1 VGQSL
6 PKLTKPDE
14 PLPIALAPARGEEWD
29 ALGKNALE
37 PAAGMM
43 PAWIEP
49 QTQILGSASAP
60 LGIWQKGRLLG
71 VAALERQT
79 ARWLP
84 GWTVDVSFET
94 PFFFSGL
101 PLIARD
107 EAPDAIESLIADRGA
122 PLLLKSI
129 PIDGPFWDA
138 LGRASRKLN
147 APVAIIEQW
156 QRAALRPAGDHA
168 AWFEENFER
177 KRRKEYRRWRS
188 RLAEMGRLESVS
200 WKQGEPLDPWF
211 ADFLALEA
219 GGWKGKRGSAISCN
233 SALADCLRSQL
244 GRLAQAGHLRFWSI
258 KLDGRPIASLFAQ
271 VVDGKA
277 WLGKIAF
284 DEEFAKYSPGVLQI
298 LDATESLFAEG
309 GIAFADS
316 CAIPDHPMISNIWR
330 DRVAMADVLI
340 GTPNMPP
347 ARFRAMTAAELFRRR
362 SRNAAKDVYNRFI
375 RRQKP

>member
-1 VGQSL
+1 
-6 PKLTKPDE
+6 
-14 PLPIALAPARGEEWD
+14 
-29 ALGKNALE
+29 
-37 PAAGMM
+37 MM

-49 QTQILGSASAP
+49 QTQILGSASSP
-60 LGIWQKGRLLG
+60 LGIWQKGKLLG
-71 VAALERQT
+71 VAALERQS

-107 EAPDAIESLIADRGA
+107 EADMAVESLIADRGA
-122 PLLLKSI
+122 PLLLKTI

-138 LGRASRKLN
+138 LCRASRKLN
-147 APVAIIEQW
+147 APVTVIEQW
-156 QRAALRPAGDHA
+156 QRAALRPTGDYA
-168 AWFEENFER
+168 AWFDGNFER

-188 RLAEMGRLESVS
+188 RLSEMGKLESLS
-200 WKQGEPLDPWF
+200 WKPGETPDPWF

-233 SALADCLRSQL
+233 TALSDCLRKQL
-244 GRLAQAGHLRFWSI
+244 ERLAETGSLRFWSI

-271 VVDGKA
+271 VIGDKA

-309 GIAFADS
+309 GIALADS
-316 CAIPDHPMISNIWR
+316 CAIPDHPMIDNIWR
-330 DRVAMADVLI
+330 DRIAMADVLI
-340 GTPNMPP
+340 GTPNMPS

>member
-1 VGQSL
+1 M
-6 PKLTKPDE
+6 
-14 PLPIALAPARGEEWD
+14 GEE
-29 ALGKNALE
+29 ALE

-43 PAWIEP
+43 RAWIEP

-60 LGIWQKGRLLG
+60 LGIWQKGKLIG
-71 VAALERQT
+71 VAALERQP

-94 PFFFSGL
+94 PLFFSGL
-101 PLIARD
+101 PLIARG
-107 EAPDAIESLIADRGA
+107 EADTATESLIGDRGV
-122 PLLLKSI
+122 PLLLKSV
-129 PIDGPFWDA
+129 PINGPFWDA
-138 LGRASRKLN
+138 LARASRKLN
-147 APVAIIEQW
+147 APLTVIEQW
-156 QRAALRPAGDHA
+156 QRAALRPAGDYTT
-168 AWFEENFER
+168 WFDGNFER

-188 RLAEMGRLESVS
+188 RLGEMGKLESLS
-200 WKQGEPLDPWF
+200 WKPGEPLAPWF
-211 ADFLALEA
+211 ADFAALEA

-233 SALADCLRSQL
+233 GALSDCLRHQL
-244 GRLAQAGHLRFWSI
+244 ERLAEAGHLRFWSI

-271 VVDGKA
+271 VVDGRA

-309 GIAFADS
+309 GIDLVDS

-330 DRVAMADVLI
+330 DRIVMADVLI
-340 GTPNMPP
+340 GTPNMPS
-347 ARFRAMTAAELFRRR
+347 ARFKAMTAAEKFRRR
-362 SRNAAKDVYNRFI
+362 GRNAAKDVYNRFI